1 MLNEGRKYGAV
12 ISGLQRYA
20 MVLLLLIIPLSAYP
34 SSSSDKEGIDVKSV
48 IFDHVKDS
56 YEWHITTINDNH
68 ITISLPIILYSERT
82 AFVIFSSNEFHHSDD
97 YQGFRISTSGD
108 NEGKIVEIDDAGN
121 EQRPL
126 LDLSIT
132 KNVLGVFINAAL
144 LVVIILFTARWY
156 KKRKESLE
164 APKGFVGA
172 MEVVVAM
179 IVDEV
184 IKPNVGRKYRKFT
197 PYLLTVFFFIL
208 FSNLMGLL
216 PIFPGGA
223 NVTGNIAVTFALALC
238 TFIAVNVFGNK
249 EYWREILWPDVPVF
263 LKCPIPLMP
272 VIELFGIFV
281 KPFALTIRLFAN
293 IFAGHTALLAFV
305 CIIFITFSVGSAIG
319 ASMTPV
325 SVLFTIFMNVL
336 ELLVAFIQAY
346 VFTML
351 SSVFIGLAQPEHE
364 HK

>member
-1 MLNEGRKYGAV
+1 MLNTGERHSSLLKWIQRCAAV
-12 ISGLQRYA
+12 LI
-20 MVLLLLIIPLSAYP
+20 LLVIPLSVYP
-34 SSSSDKEGIDVKSV
+34 SASGESKELDVKSV

-56 YEWHITTINDNH
+56 YEWHITTINGNH

-82 AFVIFSSNEFHHSDD
+82 GFIVFSSNEFHHSDE
-97 YQGFRISTSGD
+97 YQGFKISSQGN
-108 NEGKIVEIDDAGN
+108 NEGKIVEIDEQGN
-121 EQRPL
+121 ERRPL
-126 LDLSIT
+126 IDLSIT
-132 KNVLGVFINAAL
+132 KNVAGIFINAILL
-144 LVVIILFTARWY
+144 LVIVLFTARWY
-156 KKRKESLE
+156 KKREGTLE

-172 MEVVVAM
+172 MEVLISM

-197 PYLLTVFFFIL
+197 PYLLTAFFFIFL
-208 FSNLMGLL
+208 SNLMGLI
-216 PIFPGGA
+216 PVFPGGA
-223 NVTGNIAVTFALALC
+223 NVTGNIAVTLALALC
-238 TFIAVNVFGNK
+238 TFIAVNLFGNK

-293 IFAGHTALLAFV
+293 ILAGHTALLAFV
-305 CIIFITFSVGSAIG
+305 CIIFITFSVGEAIG

-325 SVLFTIFMNVL
+325 SVLFTIFMNML
-336 ELLVAFIQAY
+336 EILVAFIQAF